1 MYINIYIHITISKYI
16 QVCTGHAG
24 WRWATLE
31 GAMPARLENQSNG
44 HEIPDDTAG
53 VTAEA
58 LRLALHDGPH

>member
-1 MYINIYIHITISKYI
+1 ML
-16 QVCTGHAG
+16 CTGHAG

-31 GAMPARLENQSNG
+31 GAMPARLENQSDG

-58 LRLALHDGPH
+58 LRFALHDGLH